1 MSTTVL
7 IILGLSA
14 LALIIAV
21 ILAAGEGRP
30 HVTQIDRTIRKDQSE
45 GDGR

>member
-7 IILGLSA
+7 IILGLA
-14 LALIIAV
+14 VLALIIGV

-30 HVTQIDRTIRKDQSE
+30 KVTQIDRTISKEKD
-45 GDGR
+45 GHDA

>member
-7 IILGLSA
+7 IILGLA
-14 LALIIAV
+14 VIALIIGV

-30 HVTQIDRTIRKDQSE
+30 KVTQIDRTIRKDQSE
-45 GDGR
+45 GDER